1 MEITYDYYRIFYHV
15 AKYGSISRAADALMR
30 GQPNVTKAMQNL
42 ELQLGCRLLL
52 RSSRGISLTP
62 EGEKLYRHL
71 AVAFE
76 HITAAEDEL
85 LSDRDLHSGGIS
97 IATTEVALYG
107 ALVPALAAFSTHYPG
122 VKVKVTNSNNRGALH
137 MLKSGLADFAL
148 LTTREEIDG
157 SCRATTV
164 KPFREILCAGADS
177 DTEDG
182 LDALARRLYIGC
194 NASTYTHLFC
204 RTFLSSLGIHREPD
218 IEVGTS
224 SQVLQLVKAGIGI
237 GFVSE
242 PIALPLLHN
251 GEIRQLRLDSEAPMR
266 EICLVEDKGR
276 TLSIAARRFVQYL
289 K

>member
-42 ELQLGCRLLL
+42 ELQLGCKLFL

-85 LSDRDLHSGGIS
+85 LSDRDLHSGSIS

-107 ALVPALAAFSTHYPG
+107 ALVPALAAFSTDYPG
-122 VKVKVTNSNNRGALH
+122 VKVKVTNANNRGALH

-148 LTTREEIDG
+148 LTMREELDG
-157 SCRATTV
+157 SCKATTV
-164 KPFREILCAGADS
+164 KPFREILCASTDIGTADGR
-177 DTEDG
+177 T
-182 LDALARRLYIGC
+182 ALERRLYISC

-204 RTFLSSLGIHREPD
+204 KKFLSSLGIHREPD
-218 IEVGTS
+218 IEVATS
-224 SQVLQLVKAGIGI
+224 NQVLQLVNAGIGI

-242 PIALPLLHN
+242 PLAQPLLQS
-251 GEIRQLRLDSEAPMR
+251 GVIQRLQLDAEAPMR
-266 EICLVEDKGR
+266 EICLVEDKSR